1 MSYLVFAAQILLGVI
16 AFSIIGSVLSGKSP
30 LKNLA
35 YNCLI
40 GQVIASAYFY
50 IRSGF
55 SEYIFNF
62 PVSIVET
69 WAYIFCLYFLLIW
82 KKKWDKWSYRYI
94 NWIDVGVIFIL
105 ALLLAY
111 FELPKLQM
119 LSSDPDQHLFFA
131 SQIEFFGK
139 IPYRRDQW
147 GGLPFNYPSGTGVLI
162 YLWSTFT
169 FLDPRN
175 TVTVLPLV
183 ETFLAPIAI
192 INFMYGR
199 KEKYGEYIFIA
210 LCLIAIT
217 FIGFNFPFLGNYF
230 HQEGFGRLVSIG
242 FVSLIS
248 LLIIDLIGNS
258 SNSKNFSLAIS
269 IGLTLFFLFVLNP
282 INIVVPIILIS
293 SIFLTHAAIGN
304 KRIWVLSL
312 SLSFLLLALLDP
324 YYLNLITGSVKQS
337 GAQISLP
344 SFNIGLLNSEFLINV
359 FKNLA
364 NKEFILVFCGFL
376 VNSHMGYLF
385 LLIYVPLLLL
395 PLPPKK
401 SSPFLVAVLIS
412 LVVLLLCASAF
423 FLLRAYSP
431 FYILYPYL
439 IQSISQYKVV
449 LYQVLFALG
458 AACAI
463 NRSGISFGLVIKLL
477 ICFLAIYF
485 VMNLI
490 GGRDYRIR
498 KHYCGSLGCV
508 SNSDIHVLKQFQL
521 YKRSVDPKDEVL
533 PDKILIPNILISGG
547 GENWIFPFGGS
558 RIVPLFNI
566 APLAFYYFQ
575 GSVEYS
581 VESYNKNVC
590 QNFNLDWL
598 RGLKIR
604 YLFLPSDRGPIC
616 IHDIDK
622 VARESETLFRD
633 GESILLKLY

>member
-1 MSYLVFAAQILLGVI
+1 MMLIVYAFQIILGVFV
-16 AFSIIGSVLSGKSP
+16 FSLIGSVLSGKSP
-30 LKNLA
+30 VKNLA

-40 GQVIASAYFY
+40 GQVVASAYFY
-50 IRSGF
+50 FRSGF

-62 PVSIVET
+62 PVSIIELWVC
-69 WAYIFCLYFLLIW
+69 IFCSYFLLIW
-82 KKKWDKWSYRYI
+82 KKKWGKLSYRYI
-94 NWIDVGVIFIL
+94 NWIDVGVIFAL

-111 FELPKLQM
+111 YELPKVQM
-119 LSSDPDQHLFFA
+119 FSSDPDQHLFFA

-147 GGLPFNYPSGTGVLI
+147 GGLPFNYPSGTGVLV

-169 FLDPRN
+169 FLDLRN
-175 TVTVLPLV
+175 AVTALPLI

-192 INFMYGR
+192 INFIYDR
-199 KEKYGEYIFIA
+199 KEKYGGYIYIT

-217 FIGFNFPFLGNYF
+217 FIGFNFPFMGNYF
-230 HQEGFGRLVSIG
+230 HQEGFGRLISIG
-242 FVSLIS
+242 FVTLI
-248 LLIIDLIGNS
+248 LLLVTDLIGSS
-258 SNSKNFSLAIS
+258 SNPKNFSLAVS
-269 IGLTLFFLFVLNP
+269 IGLTLFLLFVLNP

-293 SIFLTHAAIGN
+293 TIFLTHAAIGN
-304 KRIWVLSL
+304 KRIWVLIL
-312 SLSFLLLALLDP
+312 SISFLLIALLDP
-324 YYLNLITGSVKQS
+324 YYLNLIAGSSKHS

-344 SFNIGLLNSEFLINV
+344 SFNIGLLNSEFLINIL
-359 FKNLA
+359 KNLA
-364 NKEFILVFCGFL
+364 NKDFILVFCGFL

-395 PLPPKK
+395 PLPKNI
-401 SSPFLVAVLIS
+401 SSAFLVAVLIS
-412 LVVLLLCASAF
+412 LMVLLLCASAF

-439 IQSISQYKVV
+439 IQSFAQYKVAI
-449 LYQVLFALG
+449 YQVLFVFGAVCALNG
-458 AACAI
+458 
-463 NRSGISFGLVIKLL
+463 SGISFGLIIKLL

-485 VMNLI
+485 VMNII
-490 GGRDYRIR
+490 GGRDYRVR

-508 SNSDIHVLKQFQL
+508 SNSDIRVLKQFQL
-521 YKRSVDPKDEVL
+521 YNRNVEPRDEVL

-616 IHDIDK
+616 IHNIDK
-622 VARESETLFRD
+622 VALESETLFRD

>member
-1 MSYLVFAAQILLGVI
+1 MLVVYAFQIFLGVI
-16 AFSIIGSVLSGKSP
+16 VFSLIGSVLSGKSTF
-30 LKNLA
+30 KNLA

-40 GQVIASAYFY
+40 GQVVASAYFY

-55 SEYIFNF
+55 SGYIFNF
-62 PVSIVET
+62 PVSMVEL
-69 WAYIFCLYFLLIW
+69 WACIFCIYFLLIW
-82 KKKWDKWSYRYI
+82 NKNWGKFSYQHQ
-94 NWIDVGVIFIL
+94 NWIDVGVIFTL
-105 ALLLAY
+105 ALLLVY
-111 FELPKLQM
+111 FELPKVQM
-119 LSSDPDQHLFFA
+119 FSSDPDQHLFFA

-169 FLDPRN
+169 FLDLRN
-175 TVTVLPLV
+175 VVTALPLI

-192 INFMYGR
+192 INFICER
-199 KEKYGEYIFIA
+199 KKKYGGYIYIT

-217 FIGFNFPFLGNYF
+217 FIGFNFPFMGNYF
-230 HQEGFGRLVSIG
+230 HQEGFGRLISIG
-242 FVSLIS
+242 FVTLIS
-248 LLIIDLIGNS
+248 LLITDLIGSS
-258 SNSKNFSLAIS
+258 SNPKNFSLAVS
-269 IGLTLFFLFVLNP
+269 IGLTLFLLFALNP

-293 SIFLTHAAIGN
+293 AIFLTHLAIGD
-304 KRIWVLSL
+304 KRIWALIL

-324 YYLNLITGSVKQS
+324 YYLNLITGNSEYS

-344 SFNIGLLNSEFLINV
+344 SFNFVLLDSEFLLNIL
-359 FKNLA
+359 KNLA
-364 NKEFILVFCGFL
+364 NQEFILVFCGFL

-395 PLPPKK
+395 PLPKNI
-401 SSPFLVAVLIS
+401 SPAFLVAVLIS
-412 LVVLLLCASAF
+412 LVVLVLCASAF

-439 IQSISQYKVV
+439 IQSISQYKVT
-449 LYQVLFALG
+449 LYQVLFVFG
-458 AACAI
+458 AVCVI
-463 NRSGISFGLVIKLL
+463 NRPGISFRQIIKLL
-477 ICFLAIYF
+477 ICILVVYF
-485 VMNLI
+485 IMNII

-508 SNSDIHVLKQFQL
+508 SNSDISVLKQFKI
-521 YKRSVDPKDEVL
+521 YKRNVGPQDEIL

-558 RIVPLFNI
+558 RVVPLFNI

-598 RGLKIR
+598 KGLKIR

-633 GESILLKLY
+633 GESVLLKLY